1 METEYDILVIGGGPA
16 GATAAMFLAKLGV
29 KSVLLIDKAK
39 FPRDKICG
47 DAQGRRASAIFKELG
62 IYEEYAKLPGQG
74 IYGITISSPSG
85 AVVDLDVEDR
95 KNPAPG
101 FCHRRQV
108 LDNFFYENASKVT
121 EHKVFTVSD
130 VIVEDGVMKG
140 VKGTDENGKPAEIRA
155 KLTLAADGA
164 ASVVAQKFGQNKN
177 PSEHFCVATRQYYK
191 GVTGMTDRIEIH
203 MVKDLIPGY
212 FWIFPMGNG
221 EANIGLGMVSKDMQ
235 AKKVNLKEA
244 TLRAVKENPLFAPR
258 FKNAAPLEDVKA
270 WQLPFASHHRKCYGS
285 GFLLLGDAASLID
298 PLSGEGYGN
307 AMISGRY
314 AAHVAVEAL
323 KLGDFS
329 EKFLQKY
336 DKLLWD
342 EIGPD
347 IKASYRLQTVAKMF
361 PFLIDKLVEKAKKD
375 EKFRHSIEKKL
386 PNMSGKE
393 EMGTSSFLDLLK

>member
-1 METEYDILVIGGGPA
+1 METDVLIIGGGPA
-16 GATAAMFLAKLGV
+16 GSTAAMYLAKSGI
-29 KSVLLIDKAK
+29 KKVLLIDKAK

-47 DAQGRRASAIFKELG
+47 DAQGRRAGNIFKELG
-62 IYEEYAKLPGQG
+62 LYSDYEKLPGQK
-74 IYGITISSPSG
+74 IYGITVSSPNGS
-85 AVVDLDVEDR
+85 VVELDVADR
-95 KNPAPG
+95 KDPAPG
-101 FCHRRQV
+101 YCHRRQT
-108 LDNFFYENASKVT
+108 LDNFFWENASKVT
-121 EHKVFTVSD
+121 EHKVFTVTD
-130 VIVEDGVMKG
+130 VIVENGVMKG

-164 ASVVAQKFGQNKN
+164 SSVVAQKFGVNKN
-177 PSEHFCVATRQYYK
+177 PPEHFCVATRQYYK

-244 TLRAVKENPLFAPR
+244 TLRVVKENPLFAPR
-258 FKNAAPLEDVKA
+258 FKNATPLEDVKA
-270 WQLPFASHHRKCYGS
+270 WQLPFASYHRKCYGA

-307 AMISGRY
+307 AMISARHAVY
-314 AAHVAVEAL
+314 VAVEAL
-323 KLGDFS
+323 NANDFS
-329 EKFLQKY
+329 EKFLEKY
-336 DKLLWD
+336 DKALWG
-342 EIGPD
+342 EIEKD

-375 EKFRHSIEKKL
+375 ENFRHKLEKML
-386 PNMSGKE
+386 PNVSGKE
-393 EMGTSSFLDLLK
+393 DMGKTNFLDLLK